1 MIRQIFLPKLT
12 LATSLNFLGD
22 WCKNGKD
29 HPKTVTLYKAILS
42 YATNGDKLITCIL
55 DECVE
60 RGGNDDINSHES
72 YLRVSFTSLGSSKK
86 PTRNDS

>member
-1 MIRQIFLPKLT
+1 MIRQIYLRKLI
-12 LATSLNFLGD
+12 LATSLIFLGD

-72 YLRVSFTSLGSSKK
+72 FLRVSFTSLGSSKK
-86 PTRNDS
+86 PTRDDS